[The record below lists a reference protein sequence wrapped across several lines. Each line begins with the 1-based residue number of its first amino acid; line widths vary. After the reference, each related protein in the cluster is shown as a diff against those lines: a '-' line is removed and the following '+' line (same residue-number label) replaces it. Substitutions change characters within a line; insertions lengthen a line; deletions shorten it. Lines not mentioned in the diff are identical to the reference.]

1 MPLPTKWKS
10 AWSKRSHFPSTQGI
24 PTRKFVRCSGT
35 GARNDLW
42 GQSRSAMM
50 FVGRDTTVKV
60 QTPLRVGNTW
70 TMPPGL
76 VVVFVALQLCAGLKY
91 LHVGLIEI
99 KIHHSQSKKSAGVSN
114 KKGFDASLPGFSG
127 FPMPSGRRFLSR
139 DYQRAFERAAQG
151 NLLLL
156 ETTVLPLY
164 RDLSMRLSHGTLV
177 TLLPLP
183 MISKPLQKGY
193 TLLKTSTDERLCGL
207 PTLYRREDDAK
218 LLERASYYNHL
229 HAVWPSVHFYVFPV
243 PFVADWY
250 AMAGLYG
257 SGTEPHLAG
266 DRYLRKFRTVLDPAI
281 GYTWVAEG
289 CSFQDAIAQYYRTDH
304 HWNFPARTRSIGNYG
319 SCCIKRIPTSGRFW
333 SRCVGSNCLTS
344 SSTGLG
350 PFAAVLRCSRR
361 PHRGCRFR
369 IA

>member
-1 MPLPTKWKS
+1 MDHAS
-10 AWSKRSHFPSTQGI
+10 
-24 PTRKFVRCSGT
+24 
-35 GARNDLW
+35 
-42 GQSRSAMM
+42 
-50 FVGRDTTVKV
+50 
-60 QTPLRVGNTW
+60 
-70 TMPPGL
+70 GL

-114 KKGFDASLPGFSG
+114 KKGFDASLPPFCRIPDAVGTPF
-127 FPMPSGRRFLSR
+127 FFR

-218 LLERASYYNHL
+218 LFKRASYYNHL
-229 HAVWPSVHFYVFPV
+229 HAVWPSVHFYVFPYLSWQTGMPWPV
-243 PFVADWY
+243 YTVRERSHTLPATGTCGSSAPFWI
-250 AMAGLYG
+250 L
-257 SGTEPHLAG
+257 P
-266 DRYLRKFRTVLDPAI
+266 LDTLGWRRAAPPK
-281 GYTWVAEG
+281 TP
-289 CSFQDAIAQYYRTDH
+289 SHHYYRTDH
-304 HWNFPARTRSIGNYG
+304 HWNFPGRTRAIGNYG
-319 SCCIKRIPTSGRFW
+319 NCSSRRMPEWAASGGNALDRTT
-333 SRCVGSNCLTS
+333 RPS

-350 PFAAVLRCSRR
+350 PITGPGTTMLSEILSWTPLFRVARADDAYLRLTRARKGIANDNIR
-361 PHRGCRFR
+361 PESTPAGEVRQPLRGGYLGTTT
-369 IA
+369 A